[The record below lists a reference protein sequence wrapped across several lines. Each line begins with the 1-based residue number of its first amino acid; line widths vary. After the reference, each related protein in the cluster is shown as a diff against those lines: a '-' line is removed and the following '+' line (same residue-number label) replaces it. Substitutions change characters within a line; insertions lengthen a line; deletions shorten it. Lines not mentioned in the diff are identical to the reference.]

1 MMTHQRQNKQPFYKV
16 RLKTPWQKKRNYL
29 NPGISTDRC
38 YDKHSVHP
46 ALTLNVLLFHSSEV
60 MCLEEGG
67 KSGLYNMMWGQLSNF
82 LIAQILLKEA
92 PLVAVQP
99 EGYFEGL

>member
-1 MMTHQRQNKQPFYKV
+1 MMTHQQQSKQPFYKV
-16 RLKTPWQKKRNYL
+16 RLKTPWQKNFFIYL

-38 YDKHSVHP
+38 YDKHGVHP

-67 KSGLYNMMWGQLSNF
+67 KFGFYNMMWGQLSKF

-92 PLVAVQP
+92 PLVAVTA
-99 EGYFEGL
+99 